1 MYDDINKIINLKI
14 YIDTDRNLIKKWK
27 IKRDTT
33 KRGYTIEKILEQIN
47 NREKDYDKFIQIQKE
62 NADIIINFF

>member
-1 MYDDINKIINLKI
+1 LYDDINKIINLKI